1 MVLCMSEN
9 MSFWKTGENG
19 YVVFMSFLDQ
29 IYVGWKNTLSA
40 HCIDLHMNG
49 LWLMEPQAQIID
61 QHNFW

>member
-9 MSFWKTGENG
+9 MSFWKTGEKG

-40 HCIDLHMNG
+40 HWFPEKKCEKKKN
-49 LWLMEPQAQIID
+49 PQKIKTNLD
-61 QHNFW
+61 DVDH